1 MIVEADW
8 GIGGN
13 VSSSAVARE
22 GILDNEMV
30 GTGGTASPL
39 PIAPSAARDIRDAP
53 NDVRVG
59 DTGSGGTSAKD
70 DTGGRWDAKDAR
82 DKENDARRL
91 ARDDFF
97 PSVFAGLTTFS
108 SVSESSS

>member
-13 VSSSAVARE
+13 GSSTAVARE

-39 PIAPSAARDIRDAP
+39 PIAPSAARDMRDAL

-59 DTGSGGTSAKD
+59 DRGSGGTSAKH
-70 DTGGRWDAKDAR
+70 DTGGR
-82 DKENDARRL
+82 
-91 ARDDFF
+91 
-97 PSVFAGLTTFS
+97 
-108 SVSESSS
+108 

>member
-8 GIGGN
+8 GIGGK

-39 PIAPSAARDIRDAP
+39 PIAPSAARDIRDTP

-70 DTGGRWDAKDAR
+70 DTGGR
-82 DKENDARRL
+82 
-91 ARDDFF
+91 
-97 PSVFAGLTTFS
+97 
-108 SVSESSS
+108 